1 MNLIAHY
8 RQKLEALLARIGQL
22 QAVIQ
27 AMSTLLTRVFA
38 AGLAYIF
45 QIYLAK
51 SLGIENYGIFV
62 TFWTW
67 QVILTHTSVMG
78 FSESA
83 VRFLPKYATRAR
95 ADFVYGFMSN
105 GLKFILIT
113 SISTA
118 ALCGAALYF
127 FGDLLAD
134 NMTGSAIVLAVG
146 LPILALEL
154 YIEGVSRGLG
164 WYRMAVVPGFI
175 LRPVIVMATLFVI
188 SLYNIPLTAEL
199 ALAVTIGVTLFLI
212 CLQAVYI
219 KIHVKRIKPTTSQS
233 HRKRLRRY
241 WIYAAVP
248 LVVVTG
254 VEELLYW
261 SDIVILGFMMPSES
275 VSVYFAALRC
285 MAIAGFIHYAFM
297 VVFAREFSLANAE
310 GDNTELQNRV
320 HMASTWTF
328 WLTIPAVLVTLA
340 AGPFLLSLFGEEF
353 VSGQVIMSVIG
364 IGLVG
369 KSIVGQAS
377 NLLIVVGRERLN
389 VMIAGY
395 ALVMNIAIS
404 VTLVPVFGI
413 VGAAIGTA
421 LSQIVRSALLYYY
434 CRTKIGVSVI
444 AHFDPRKVLTAKAS

>member
-1 MNLIAHY
+1 MS
-8 RQKLEALLARIGQL
+8 ALFARIL
-22 QAVIQ
+22 
-27 AMSTLLTRVFA
+27 A
-38 AGLAYIF
+38 AGLAYVF

-67 QVILTHTSVMG
+67 QVILTHVSVMG

-83 VRFLPKYATRAR
+83 VRFLPRYATRLR
-95 ADFVYGFMSN
+95 EDLTYGFMSN
-105 GLKFILIT
+105 GLKFIIVT
-113 SISTA
+113 SVFTA
-118 ALCGAALYF
+118 LSCGAALYF

-134 NMTGSAIVLAVG
+134 NMMGSAIVLAVG

-154 YIEGVSRGLG
+154 YIEGVARGLG
-164 WYRMAVVPGFI
+164 WTLFAVIPGFI
-175 LRPVIVMATLFVI
+175 LRPIIVMGALFA
-188 SLYNIPLTAEL
+188 LGLNGFPLTAEL
-199 ALAVTIGVTLFLI
+199 ALAATIGVTLVLI
-212 CLQAVYI
+212 CLQAIII
-219 KIHVKRIKPTTSQS
+219 KLQVKRVKPKTSLN
-233 HRKRLRRY
+233 HRRRLRRY
-241 WIYAAVP
+241 WIYAALP

-297 VVFAREFSLANAE
+297 LVFAREFSLANAE
-310 GDNTELQNRV
+310 GDKTELQNRV

-340 AGPFLLSLFGEEF
+340 AGPLLLSLFGEEF
-353 VSGQVIMSVIG
+353 VSGQTIMLIIG

-369 KSIVGQAS
+369 KATVGQAS

-389 VMIAGY
+389 VLIAGFS
-395 ALVMNIAIS
+395 LVMNIAIS
-404 VTLVPVFGI
+404 VSMVPMFGI
-413 VGAAIGTA
+413 AGAAIGTA
-421 LSQIVRSALLYYY
+421 VSQILRSVLLYYY
-434 CRTKIGVSVI
+434 CRAKIDVSVI
-444 AHFDPRKVLTAKAS
+444 THLDPRKVFTPKPA

>member
-1 MNLIAHY
+1 MINQLGHKA
-8 RQKLEALLARIGQL
+8 RELLSRVGQL
-22 QAVIQ
+22 QAVIK
-27 AMSTLLTRVFA
+27 AMSALASRILA

-67 QVILTHTSVMG
+67 QVILTHISVMG

-83 VRFLPKYATRAR
+83 VRFLPRYATRR
-95 ADFVYGFMSN
+95 REDLTYGFMSN
-105 GLKFILIT
+105 GLKFIITT
-113 SISTA
+113 SIATA
-118 ALCGAALYF
+118 ILCGSALYF
-127 FGDLLAD
+127 FGHLLAD
-134 NMTGSAIVLAVG
+134 NMMGSAIVLAIG

-154 YIEGVSRGLG
+154 YIEGVARGLG
-164 WYRMAVVPGFI
+164 WTMMAVVPGFI
-175 LRPVIVMATLFVI
+175 VRPLIVMGTLFVI
-188 SLYNIPLTAEL
+188 SLNNIPLTAEL
-199 ALAVTIGVTLFLI
+199 ALAVTIAVTLFLI
-212 CLQAVYI
+212 LLQAIFI
-219 KIHVKRIKPTTSQS
+219 KLHVKRVKPATSQN

-297 VVFAREFSLANAE
+297 LVFAREFSLANAE
-310 GDNTELQNRV
+310 GDRTELQHRV

-340 AGPFLLSLFGEEF
+340 AGPLLLSLFGEEF
-353 VSGQVIMSVIG
+353 LSGQIIMAVIG
-364 IGLVG
+364 LGLVG

-389 VMIAGY
+389 VLIAAY
-395 ALVMNIAIS
+395 ALVLNIAVS
-404 VTLVPVFGI
+404 VSLVPILGI
-413 VGAAIGTA
+413 LGAAVGTA
-421 LSQIVRSALLYYY
+421 LSQIVRAALLYYY
-434 CRTKIGVSVI
+434 CRLKINVSVI
-444 AHFDPRKVLTAKAS
+444 AHFDPRKVLLAKVA

>member
-1 MNLIAHY
+1 LIAQY
-8 RQKLEALLARIGQL
+8 RRKLAELLSRVGQL

-27 AMSTLLTRVFA
+27 AMSALTMRILA

-67 QVILTHTSVMG
+67 QVILSHTSVMG

-83 VRFLPKYATRAR
+83 VRFLPRYATKMRE
-95 ADFVYGFMSN
+95 DLTYGFMSN
-105 GLKFILIT
+105 GLKFIIVT
-113 SISTA
+113 SIFTS
-118 ALCGAALYF
+118 LMCGAALYF

-154 YIEGVSRGLG
+154 YIEGVSRGIG
-164 WYRMAVVPGFI
+164 WIWMAVVPGFI
-175 LRPVIVMATLFVI
+175 VRPIIVMGVLFVI
-188 SLYNIPLTAEL
+188 SLNGIPLTAEL

-212 CLQAVYI
+212 CLEAVYI
-219 KIHVKRIKPTTSQS
+219 KLHVKRIKPATSQN
-233 HRKRLRRY
+233 HRRRLRRL

-261 SDIVILGFMMPSES
+261 SDIVILGFMMPPEA
-275 VSVYFAALRC
+275 VSVYFAALKC

-297 VVFAREFSLANAE
+297 MVFAREFSLANAE
-310 GDNTELQNRV
+310 GDKVELQHRV

-328 WLTIPAVLVTLA
+328 WLTIPAVLLTLA
-340 AGPFLLSLFGEEF
+340 AGPYLLALFGEEF
-353 VSGQVIMSVIG
+353 AYGQSIMLIIG
-364 IGLVG
+364 AGLIG
-369 KSIVGQAS
+369 KSAVGQAS

-389 VMIAGY
+389 VLIAGY
-395 ALVMNIAIS
+395 ALVLNIAVSIS
-404 VTLVPVFGI
+404 LVPILGI
-413 VGAAIGTA
+413 AGAAVGTA
-421 LSQIVRSALLYYY
+421 LSQIVRAGLLYYY
-434 CRTKIGVSVI
+434 CRLKINVSVLT
-444 AHFDPRKVLTAKAS
+444 HLDPRKVLMAKLT